1 MSAVPVDHRERE
13 LAKAWVGGPLLV
25 EAGAGAGKTE
35 LLVERALRL
44 IREKSVPVGEIAA
57 ITFTKKAALELRERI
72 RARLLAAV
80 RDAKDA
86 EARERLKG
94 ALENLESARIST
106 IHSFALNLLRAFP
119 VEAGLPPD
127 LTDVN
132 EVEHEERRD
141 AAWRDW
147 LIRELEGDDPRLRD
161 FLALGFSAADLEK
174 IRDAMLALP
183 EFRESFPRSKGVSPA
198 ETRAAIEKKFAA
210 WRSFGEAHC
219 LDGSDR
225 AFQEMKEVESW
236 FGGLSW
242 KSPVDLLR
250 EFWSPGVRL
259 NKRVGSSKKWRIDAE
274 TGKSGLTSFRQRYDR
289 FLRESV
295 ALIGAELLGG
305 VVLLVRGFVESFERE
320 TREAGLL
327 SYADI
332 LFLAARLVREHP
344 DARERIKGR
353 IRHFLVDEFQDTDPL
368 QVELVFLLTGE
379 TEGAADWREANM
391 ERANL
396 FLVGDPK
403 QSIYRFRRA
412 DIAIYE
418 EVKEKIKGLSAP
430 PELAS
435 RILYIRQNFRSVPGV
450 IDFVNR
456 AFGRIISPGEADA
469 GVQLPYVRL
478 SASREDFGPR
488 VFLIKDPEDE
498 LDDPEDEPDENA
510 SETRRREEEA
520 ARLAAAARKLVEE
533 KCEVEEKGGA
543 RRPVGYGDV
552 AVLFRTRTGYPQFED
567 AFRDA
572 GVPFVSDGGRGFYEK
587 FEVGAAIAALSAVA
601 RPGDPLALAAAL
613 RSPLYGF
620 SDEDIARYF
629 LKDADASGEL
639 EEAVSEIHDLHERKK
654 SLSARAL
661 LREIYRRAGA
671 FELFLSSSNGEQR
684 VANLL
689 KLMNMAH
696 EFTGDGRRDAD
707 AFAAHLAA
715 QEELGRD
722 AREPE
727 ALLDAREAGA
737 VRFMTV
743 HQAKG
748 LEFPVVALADVSG
761 RPDGR
766 QKPWLADRRKGTV
779 DLRLGLKGRGL
790 ESAGYADALER
801 EMRFQDAERKRL
813 LYVAA
818 TRARD
823 FLLWPAE
830 SFGAIME
837 EAGAG
842 DGEMEVIQQAASVLE
857 VSPEARAEPES
868 IFRLPDDVFLPKDGA
883 SASVPEERV
892 LREEELKRL
901 KRPAASWRFLAPSG
915 LIKGDGLDA
924 AASEA
929 SRILT
934 EEAEIESREAHAGG
948 TAFGELTH
956 GILARLEPPETAR
969 LEALREEGL
978 ARARALGLG
987 EADVALALGLIR
999 NSVEEGVLA
1008 RAAAA
1013 SRRWRELPFTFEL
1026 DGRLVRGYV
1035 DLAFEEAGRLVI
1047 VDFKTDRVEA
1057 AEAEERA
1064 SSYVNQGGAYV
1075 MGLEAATGREAE
1087 ELVFSFLR
1095 PGVDVSLSVDD
1106 ALRASVR
1113 EAVVA
1118 AQT

>member
-1 MSAVPVDHRERE
+1 MSAELVDHGKRE
-13 LAKAWVGGPLLV
+13 LAKTWVGGPLLI

-44 IREKSVPVGEIAA
+44 IREKNVPVGEIAA

-80 RDAKDA
+80 RDAKDD

-119 VEAGLPPD
+119 VEAGLSPD

-161 FLALGFSAADLEK
+161 FLSLGFSAAGLEK

-183 EFRESFPRSKGVSPA
+183 EFRESFPRSKGVSPV
-198 ETRAAIEKKFAA
+198 ETRAAIEEKFAA
-210 WRSFGEAHC
+210 WRSFGRAHC

-225 AFQEMKEVESW
+225 AFQEMREIENW
-236 FGGLSW
+236 FRGLSW

-259 NKRVGSSKKWRIDAE
+259 NKRVGSMKKWEIDAE
-274 TGKSGLTSFRQRYDR
+274 TGESGLTSFRQRYDR

-295 ALIGAELLGG
+295 ALIGAGLLGG
-305 VVLLVRGFVESFERE
+305 VVSLVRGFVESFERE
-320 TREAGLL
+320 AREAGLL

-332 LFLAARLVREHP
+332 LFLAARLVRENP
-344 DARERIKGR
+344 DARERIKER

-418 EVKEKIKGLSAP
+418 EVKEKIDGLPKP

-435 RILYIRQNFRSVPGV
+435 RILYIRQNFRSAPGV

-469 GVQLPYVRL
+469 GVQPPYVPL
-478 SASREDFGPR
+478 SASREGFGPR
-488 VFLIKDPEDE
+488 VFLIE
-498 LDDPEDEPDENA
+498 DPEDEPDDNR
-510 SETRRREEEA
+510 SETQRREEEA

-533 KCEVEEKGGA
+533 QREIEEKGGA

-552 AVLFRTRTGYPQFED
+552 ALLFRTRTGYPQFED

-620 SDEDIARYF
+620 SDEDLARYF
-629 LKDADASGEL
+629 LKDADAPGEL
-639 EEAVSEIHDLHERKK
+639 EEAVREIHDLRERKK
-654 SLSARAL
+654 ELSARAL

-689 KLMNMAH
+689 KLMDMAH
-696 EFTGDGRRDAD
+696 EFTRDGRRDAD

-715 QEELGRD
+715 QEELGRE
-722 AREPE
+722 AQEPE
-727 ALLDAREAGA
+727 ALLDARETGA

-761 RPDGR
+761 RSDGR

-779 DLRLGLKGRGL
+779 DLRVGPKGQGL

-801 EMRFQDAERKRL
+801 EQRFQDAERKRL

-830 SFGAIME
+830 SFRAVLE
-837 EAGAG
+837 KAGAG
-842 DGEMEVIQQAASVLE
+842 DGEMEAVQKAASVLE

-868 IFRLPDDVFLPKDGA
+868 IFRLPDDVFLPKNGA
-883 SASVPEERV
+883 SASAPEERV
-892 LREEELKRL
+892 RREEELKRL
-901 KRPAASWRFLAPSG
+901 KRPAASRGFLAPSG
-915 LIKGDGLDA
+915 LVKGDGLDA

-929 SRILT
+929 SWVLT
-934 EEAEIESREAHAGG
+934 EEEEEPESRETHAGG

-956 GILARLEPPETAR
+956 GILARLEPPATAR

-1035 DLAFEEAGRLVI
+1035 DLAFEEAGKLVI
-1047 VDFKTDRVEA
+1047 VDFKTDRIEA
-1057 AEAEERA
+1057 AEVEERA
-1064 SSYVNQGGAYV
+1064 FFYANQGGAYV
-1075 MGLEAATGREAE
+1075 MGLEAATGREAG

-1095 PGVDVSLSVDD
+1095 PGVDVPLAVDD
-1106 ALRASVR
+1106 ALRAGVR
-1113 EAVVA
+1113 EAVA
-1118 AQT
+1118 AEPQT